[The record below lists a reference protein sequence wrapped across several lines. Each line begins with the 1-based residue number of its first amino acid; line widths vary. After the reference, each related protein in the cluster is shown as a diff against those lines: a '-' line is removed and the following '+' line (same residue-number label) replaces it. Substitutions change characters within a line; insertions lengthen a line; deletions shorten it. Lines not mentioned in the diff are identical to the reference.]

1 MTEKTLTDEIITIIQ
16 SENDK
21 IAKPTIGT
29 IIKIYENDN
38 TRADVKTT
46 KYGVLS
52 YVKIFGKTPSVDN
65 DCVITFIDGS
75 FDRYVGIC

>member
-1 MTEKTLTDEIITIIQ
+1 MTEKTLTDEIIILIQ

-38 TRADVKTT
+38 TRADIRT

-65 DCVITFIDGS
+65 DCLITFIDGS
-75 FDRYVGIC
+75 FDRHVGIC

>member
-21 IAKPTIGT
+21 IAKPTTGT

-38 TRADVKTT
+38 TRADVETT
-46 KYGVLS
+46 KYGILS
-52 YVKIFGKTPSVDN
+52 YVQTFGKSPIVDK
-65 DCVITFIDGS
+65 DCLIIFIEGS